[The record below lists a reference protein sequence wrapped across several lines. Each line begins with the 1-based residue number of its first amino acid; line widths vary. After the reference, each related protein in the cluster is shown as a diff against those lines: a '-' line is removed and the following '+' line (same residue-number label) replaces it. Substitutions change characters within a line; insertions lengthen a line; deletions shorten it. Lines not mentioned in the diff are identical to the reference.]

1 MLDSEPKHYKHA
13 VRGLDA
19 DIWRKSMEEEMQSH
33 YDCGTFTLVDKS
45 ACKVKPIPLQ
55 WVFKIKP
62 DEFGNPDR
70 AKSRLVARGDRCAA
84 GVHYTE
90 TFAPVVHF
98 TSARTFLS
106 TCCQNGWEI
115 HQMDVNTAFVNSDL
129 DRDNVFFNLPEGYK
143 VYSDDG
149 TDISDR
155 YLLHAKRALYGL
167 PQSPRLWNA
176 RLTQWLLSQ
185 GFVQCK
191 KDSCVFTY
199 DKDGSIIRLI
209 VYVDDLA
216 FAGNNPEL
224 IASFKKQL
232 SDEKTGF
239 SMKDLGTL
247 RFFLGMHV
255 EHDLQAGTLK
265 LPAQPRR

>member
-1 MLDSEPKHYKHA
+1 MSDEMLDSEPKHYKHA

-129 DRDNVFFNLPEGYK
+129 DRDNVFFNLPRHSS
-143 VYSDDG
+143 VLPRDARG
-149 TDISDR
+149 T
-155 YLLHAKRALYGL
+155 
-167 PQSPRLWNA
+167 
-176 RLTQWLLSQ
+176 
-185 GFVQCK
+185 
-191 KDSCVFTY
+191 
-199 DKDGSIIRLI
+199 
-209 VYVDDLA
+209 
-216 FAGNNPEL
+216 
-224 IASFKKQL
+224 
-232 SDEKTGF
+232 
-239 SMKDLGTL
+239 
-247 RFFLGMHV
+247 
-255 EHDLQAGTLK
+255 
-265 LPAQPRR
+265 